1 MSNFT
6 IQEEGKNSTTNN
18 STSTNNSPVTSSK
31 ITTKKN
37 ISVTNN
43 QDSPVTLAK
52 RSGKNIKTPV
62 SKPQK
67 RGAFSQEASISPRRS
82 SPPKKVLRES
92 NSLASE
98 NIPAEKLEKFVK
110 VLRFV

>member
-6 IQEEGKNSTTNN
+6 IQEEKNSSTNN
-18 STSTNNSPVTSSK
+18 STKNSPVTSSK
-31 ITTKKN
+31 VTKKN

-92 NSLASE
+92 NSLAIE
-98 NIPAEKLEKFVK
+98 NIPTEKLEKFVK
-110 VLRFV
+110 ALRFV